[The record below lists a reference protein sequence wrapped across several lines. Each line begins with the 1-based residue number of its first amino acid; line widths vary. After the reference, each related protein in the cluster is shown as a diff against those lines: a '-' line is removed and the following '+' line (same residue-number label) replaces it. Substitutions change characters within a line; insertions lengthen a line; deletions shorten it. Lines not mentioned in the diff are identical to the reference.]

1 MSMFDWVLLAV
12 VAASA
17 LFGLMRGFVGVLASL
32 AAWVLAGW
40 AAFRFGA
47 QVALVLAG
55 DGDAGPGELLAGY
68 ALSFIGVLIVVG
80 LVGWLVRKLVQS
92 VGLSGLDRLLGLA
105 LGLARGA
112 FVACALVLLLGLT
125 AMPREP
131 QWQRSQVVPV
141 FVPGAQWLRTW
152 LPDWVA
158 AQVDLDGHEEALPAP
173 QAPAGNS
180 GNVGDHARNGDCMAK
195 ENDRATDPFHRSC
208 RHHGPDRP
216 VVVGY
221 GGCPGPH
228 HQLHRTCRSPG
239 VRTRGRTCHRSACPG
254 QRDGSVDRPGS
265 AGRHARRRR
274 YR

>member
-1 MSMFDWVLLAV
+1 MSAFDWVLLAV

-40 AAFRFGA
+40 AAFRCGA
-47 QVALVLAG
+47 RVALALAG

-158 AQVDLDGHEEALPAP
+158 AQVDLDGREEALPAP
-173 QAPAGNS
+173 QSPEHETGQALPAPVSEA
-180 GNVGDHARNGDCMAK
+180 
-195 ENDRATDPFHRSC
+195 
-208 RHHGPDRP
+208 
-216 VVVGY
+216 
-221 GGCPGPH
+221 
-228 HQLHRTCRSPG
+228 
-239 VRTRGRTCHRSACPG
+239 
-254 QRDGSVDRPGS
+254 
-265 AGRHARRRR
+265 
-274 YR
+274 